1 MTTSVRAEVKRFFVL
16 SDGMLASFVR
26 GRVSGVTALPKT
38 AVSGVGVDGGAM
50 MGHSLKQRQEGR

>member
-1 MTTSVRAEVKRFFVL
+1 V
-16 SDGMLASFVR
+16 ASFVR
-26 GRVSGVTALPKT
+26 GRVSGVTAFPKT